1 MRNLLIVFIGVLL
14 LSASKPAHQ
23 TKDNPII
30 FDIATAVSEQ
40 KIELTVTGN
49 DESPHYYQPI
59 LVNLKNLTSEAVT
72 INIKNGQ
79 LFKSTDPEI
88 QDIIVTQEEMI
99 ALKGFEHI
107 SRPIFGMCVQQYN
120 SAPGFT
126 QEYKLDKI
134 ATENLA
140 SIANQIQEQKAFS
153 IAGQNSVWAVTDNN
167 SLDAIESYIPEDSD
181 ELRSYVANLLNI
193 PDTVIVRR
201 QMVAADTGPKLTK
214 RSVEGNFEYSFSK
227 TSAVTIGMF
236 NDQNIVVKELY
247 NNPETPAG
255 EHKLAY
261 EFDTMVF
268 QENTYYI
275 RLIIDGQIKIN
286 FKMKP
291 RRS

>member
-1 MRNLLIVFIGVLL
+1 MKNLLFVFVGVLL
-14 LSASKPAHQ
+14 LTASKPADQ
-23 TKDNPII
+23 TKDIPI
-30 FDIATAVSEQ
+30 DIATAVSEQ

-49 DESPHYYQPI
+49 DESPHYYQPLI
-59 LVNLKNLTSEAVT
+59 VKLKNLTSDEVV

-79 LFKSTDPEI
+79 LFKSIDPEV

-99 ALKGFEHI
+99 VLKAYEHI
-107 SRPIFGMCVQQYN
+107 SQPIFGMCVQQFN
-120 SAPGFT
+120 SAPAAT
-126 QEYKLDKI
+126 KEYKLNSI

-153 IAGQNSVWAVTDNN
+153 IAGQNSVWAITDNN
-167 SLDAIESYIPEDSD
+167 SLDAIDSYNPEDSN
-181 ELRSYVANLLNI
+181 ELRTYVANLLHI
-193 PDTVIVRR
+193 PDTIFVRR
-201 QMVAADTGPKLTK
+201 QFVALDTVPKPIK
-214 RSVEGNFEYSFSK
+214 RSVEGNFKYRFSK

-247 NNPETPAG
+247 NNPETPPG

-268 QENTYYI
+268 PEDTYYV

>member
-1 MRNLLIVFIGVLL
+1 MRNLLFIFVGVLL
-14 LSASKPAHQ
+14 LTAGKPANQ
-23 TKDNPII
+23 TKNNPL
-30 FDIATAVSEQ
+30 DIASAVSEQ
-40 KIELTVTGN
+40 IIELTVTGN

-59 LVNLKNLTSEAVT
+59 LVNLKNLTNEEVT

-99 ALKGFEHI
+99 VLKAFNTI
-107 SRPIFGMCVQQYN
+107 SKPIFGMCVQQFN
-120 SAPGFT
+120 SAPGVT
-126 QEYKLDKI
+126 QKYTLDKM

-140 SIANQIQEQKAFS
+140 SIANQIQKQKAFS

-167 SLDAIESYIPEDSD
+167 GLDAIDSYIPEDSD

-201 QMVAADTGPKLTK
+201 QMVALDTGPKLTK
-214 RSVEGNFEYSFSK
+214 RSVEGKFRYNFSK

-261 EFDTMVF
+261 EFDTMIY

>member
-1 MRNLLIVFIGVLL
+1 MKNLLFVFIGVLL
-14 LSASKPAHQ
+14 LTSSKPAHP
-23 TKDNPII
+23 TTDNPII
-30 FDIATAVSEQ
+30 FDIARAVSEQ

-59 LVNLKNLTSEAVT
+59 LVNLKNLTSEEVV

-88 QDIIVTQEEMI
+88 QDIIVTREEMI
-99 ALKGFEHI
+99 VLKGFDHI
-107 SRPIFGMCVQQYN
+107 SQPIFGMCVQQFN

-126 QEYKLDKI
+126 QEYKLDNI

-140 SIANQIQEQKAFS
+140 SIANQIQEKKAFS

-167 SLDAIESYIPEDSD
+167 ELDAIDSYNPEDSN
-181 ELRSYVANLLNI
+181 ELRAYVASLLNI
-193 PDTVIVRR
+193 PDTVIMRS
-201 QMVAADTGPKLTK
+201 QTTTLDNGPKLVK
-214 RSVEGNFEYSFSK
+214 RTAGGNFKYRFSK

-236 NDQNIVVKELY
+236 NEQNIVVKELY

-268 QENTYYI
+268 PDDTYYI

-286 FKMKP
+286 FKMKS

>member
-1 MRNLLIVFIGVLL
+1 MKNLLFVFVGVLL
-14 LSASKPAHQ
+14 LTASKPAHQ
-23 TKDNPII
+23 TKDNSI
-30 FDIATAVSEQ
+30 DIARAVNEQ
-40 KIELTVTGN
+40 RIELTVTGN
-49 DESPHYYQPI
+49 DESPHYYQPL
-59 LVNLKNLTSEAVT
+59 LVKLKNLTSEEII

-99 ALKGFEHI
+99 VLKGLEQI
-107 SRPIFGMCVQQYN
+107 SQPIFGMCVQQFN
-120 SAPGFT
+120 SAPDFT
-126 QEYKLDKI
+126 KEYTLDSI

-140 SIANQIQEQKAFS
+140 SIVNQIQEKKAFS
-153 IAGQNSVWAVTDNN
+153 IAGQNSVWAVTDN
-167 SLDAIESYIPEDSD
+167 SGLDAIDSYIPEDSD

>member
-1 MRNLLIVFIGVLL
+1 MKNLLFVFVGVLL
-14 LSASKPAHQ
+14 LTASKPADQ
-23 TKDNPII
+23 AKDISI
-30 FDIATAVSEQ
+30 DIATAVSEQ
-40 KIELTVTGN
+40 KIALTVTGN
-49 DESPHYYQPI
+49 DESPHYYQPLI
-59 LVNLKNLTSEAVT
+59 VKLKNLTSEEVV

-79 LFKSTDPEI
+79 LFKSNDPEV

-99 ALKGFEHI
+99 VLKGYDHI
-107 SRPIFGMCVQQYN
+107 SQPIFGMCVQQFN
-120 SAPGFT
+120 SAPVGT
-126 QEYKLDKI
+126 KEYKLDSI

-167 SLDAIESYIPEDSD
+167 GLDAIDSYNPEDSD
-181 ELRSYVANLLNI
+181 ELRSYVADLLNI
-193 PDTVIVRR
+193 SDTIIVRSRTVMLDPEPR
-201 QMVAADTGPKLTK
+201 QIK
-214 RSVEGNFEYSFSK
+214 RTAGGNFKYKFSK

-255 EHKLAY
+255 EHKLDF

-268 QENTYYI
+268 PDATYYI

-286 FKMKP
+286 FKMKS

>member
-1 MRNLLIVFIGVLL
+1 MKNLLFVFVGVLVL
-14 LSASKPAHQ
+14 TASKPAHQ
-23 TKDNPII
+23 TKDNPL
-30 FDIATAVSEQ
+30 DIARAVSEQ

-59 LVNLKNLTSEAVT
+59 LVNLKNLTSEEVV

-79 LFKSTDPEI
+79 LFKSTDPET

-99 ALKGFEHI
+99 VLKAFDHI
-107 SRPIFGMCVQQYN
+107 SQPIFGMCVQQFN
-120 SAPGFT
+120 SAPGIT
-126 QEYKLDKI
+126 EKYTLDKI

-167 SLDAIESYIPEDSD
+167 GLDAIDSYNPEDSD

-193 PDTVIVRR
+193 PDTIIVRSR
-201 QMVAADTGPKLTK
+201 TVMLDPEPGRIK
-214 RSVEGNFEYSFSK
+214 RTARGNFKYNFSK

-236 NDQNIVVKELY
+236 NNQNIVVKELY
-247 NNPETPAG
+247 NNAETPAG
-255 EHKLAY
+255 EHKLDF

-268 QENTYYI
+268 PDATYYI

-286 FKMKP
+286 FKMKS